1 MALTEDDV
9 RRIADYTRI
18 ALTKEQVEATTTYLN
33 GMLRTLDPITQYDLD
48 DVPPTYHPIGDLSN
62 IVRDDVTEPSLSHD
76 ATFLDAPAEDDGHFV
91 VPRILG
97 GGE

>member
-9 RRIADYTRI
+9 RGIADYTRI
-18 ALTKEQVEATTTYLN
+18 ALTEEQVAATTTYLN
-33 GMLRTLDPITQYDLD
+33 GMLRTLEPITQYDLD
-48 DVPPTYHPIGDLSN
+48 DVPPTYHPIGNLSN
-62 IVRDDVTEPSLSHD
+62 IVREDVTKPSLPRE